1 MQPFDPNDY
10 RKRVLAAVERRG
22 GLEHSDAFELYDVPL
37 ELAETL
43 TDAEVAA
50 RVTEVWGFWQ
60 RQRDHPKYRVL
71 VGLLVDNHERLSYL
85 LLDGSARRAEA
96 LRIRRE
102 REERDAERF
111 AMLDA
116 AIARLVERHGGVPAG
131 KVAGLEEIGA
141 MGGLSAAEVAGRL
154 RRHRVVADASAAG
167 RPAPTRLT
175 EERRGQIRRL
185 LAEWAR
191 LVDGPPTPTL
201 LALIGLD
208 TTRAGDTE
216 EIRLR
221 ADALRARARELPPGR
236 MRVVLDELLVHVA
249 DLLEPGADAA
259 EEYVVSVVSDV
270 AERLRPKV
278 RAAVLVEDEL
288 AGDDYEFLHEE
299 AVELG
304 LDSSGAVMV
313 LEELARELGAR
324 VRPGMPPPHAPP
336 GPAPAPVAS
345 PARARQE
352 WMEPLKAARAALRA
366 GRPQEAAR
374 HIADARMLDAHR
386 DGTTQ
391 IRSVAD
397 DVERVLAE
405 AAAWWRAAATAR
417 AATRYAEVLD
427 LVDTLRRTA
436 SDVPPP
442 TGYDVGLEA
451 LGAEAKRAVAE
462 ADRLVGAAAAASPV
476 ERARLLSQAL
486 ACCADH
492 ESATRQLADTPV
504 PTPTGV
510 ATRRLPNGSVL
521 VTWSAPTA
529 ERADYRV
536 TCLRP
541 DGSWRVVGRTHATEI
556 EDGGAP
562 EGDIPVY
569 AVATAIGGR
578 YSEPARSDAVP
589 RPAAARTEVASG
601 PTTTARIDYTRPATR
616 RARPAPADQDAPAT
630 ASTPVPPQQTS
641 SPARP
646 VERAATSTATDGHAA
661 PGWHGAAGGHGAA
674 GERAAAGR
682 DGAAGGR
689 YAAGEHAAACGDKAT
704 GGYPATGGPSVTGAR
719 EATHGQATT
728 GEHASA
734 DGHAAPAA
742 RANAGWDTG
751 FASVPMQDG
760 QRASGPGQTSSGD
773 PGTAGPDV
781 PADPMPG
788 GIPVVARLAEHG
800 GLLVFDWPAGI
811 TEVMVVVRADRPPL
825 THDEPGVRAWKV
837 TNMRYQIDGGVTIP
851 AELPRPCHVAVASCR
866 REPDGR
872 LLVAPGVAPSARMH
886 WSHTA

>member
-22 GLEHSDAFELYDVPL
+22 GIEHSDAFELYDIPL

-85 LLDGSARRAEA
+85 LLDVSARRAEA

-141 MGGLSAAEVAGRL
+141 MGGLAPAEVAGRL
-154 RRHRVVADASAAG
+154 RRHRVVEDASTTAQ
-167 RPAPTRLT
+167 PAPTLLT
-175 EERRGQIRRL
+175 EQRRTQIRRL
-185 LAEWAR
+185 LAEWAK

-208 TTRAGDTE
+208 PTRAGHTE

-236 MRVVLDELLVHVA
+236 MRVVLDELLVHVG
-249 DLLEPGADAA
+249 DLLEPGADVA

-288 AGDDYEFLHEE
+288 AGEDYDFLLEE
-299 AVELG
+299 AVESG
-304 LDSSGAVMV
+304 LDPSGAAMV

-324 VRPGMPPPHAPP
+324 VRAGTPPPLTPP
-336 GPAPAPVAS
+336 GPAPTPVTGPAPA
-345 PARARQE
+345 ARHE

-366 GRPQEAAR
+366 GRPQQAAR
-374 HIADARMLDAHR
+374 HIADARMLDTHR

-405 AAAWWRAAATAR
+405 AASWWRAATAAR
-417 AATRYAEVLD
+417 AANRYAEVLD
-427 LVDTLRRTA
+427 LVDRLRHTA
-436 SDVPPP
+436 LDVPPP

-451 LGAEAKRAVAE
+451 LGAEAKAAVAE
-462 ADRLVGAAAAASPV
+462 ADRLVGTAAAASPL
-476 ERARLLSQAL
+476 ERARLLTLAL
-486 ACCADH
+486 TRCADH
-492 ESATRQLADTPV
+492 VSATRQLADTPV
-504 PTPTGV
+504 PAPTGV
-510 ATRRLPNGSVL
+510 TTRRLPNGSVL
-521 VTWSAPTA
+521 VTWSAPST

-541 DGSWRVVGRTHATEI
+541 DGSWRVVGRTNSTEI

-562 EGDIPVY
+562 ADDIPVY

-578 YSEPARSDAVP
+578 YSEPARSDAAP
-589 RPAAARTEVASG
+589 RPATARTDIASPSASTGRIDDTRFPRRSSSDQVAPASAA
-601 PTTTARIDYTRPATR
+601 TTAPSQMPKHSAWESTAAEHHGEATAPVPAW
-616 RARPAPADQDAPAT
+616 AAQGAAAPAT
-630 ASTPVPPQQTS
+630 SDLPRADPVP
-641 SPARP
+641 
-646 VERAATSTATDGHAA
+646 D
-661 PGWHGAAGGHGAA
+661 
-674 GERAAAGR
+674 
-682 DGAAGGR
+682 
-689 YAAGEHAAACGDKAT
+689 
-704 GGYPATGGPSVTGAR
+704 
-719 EATHGQATT
+719 
-728 GEHASA
+728 
-734 DGHAAPAA
+734 
-742 RANAGWDTG
+742 
-751 FASVPMQDG
+751 
-760 QRASGPGQTSSGD
+760 
-773 PGTAGPDV
+773 
-781 PADPMPG
+781 DPMPG
-788 GIPVVARLAEHG
+788 GIPVVAHLAESG
-800 GLLVFDWPAGI
+800 GLLVFDWPVGV

-825 THDEPGVRAWKV
+825 THDEPGARAWKV
-837 TNMRYQIDGGVTIP
+837 TNMRYQIDGGVTVP
-851 AELPRPCHVAVASCR
+851 ADLPRPCHVGVASCR

-872 LLVAPGVAPSARMH
+872 LRVAPGVAPSARMH
-886 WSHTA
+886 WSHPA

>member
-1 MQPFDPNDY
+1 MHPFDPNDY

-22 GLEHSDAFELYDVPL
+22 GIEHSDAFELYDIPL

-43 TDAEVAA
+43 TDADVAA
-50 RVTEVWGFWQ
+50 RVSEVWGFWQ

-85 LLDGSARRAEA
+85 LLDVSARRAEA

-111 AMLDA
+111 EMLDA

-141 MGGLSAAEVAGRL
+141 MSGLGPDEVAGRL
-154 RRHRVVADASAAG
+154 RRHRIVEDASATAE
-167 RPAPTRLT
+167 PAPRLLT
-175 EERRGQIRRL
+175 EQRRTQIRRL
-185 LAEWAR
+185 LAEWAK

-208 TTRAGDTE
+208 PTRAGHTE

-236 MRVVLDELLVHVA
+236 MRVVLDELLVHVG

-288 AGDDYEFLHEE
+288 AGEDYDFLLEE

-304 LDSSGAVMV
+304 LDPSGAAMV

-324 VRPGMPPPHAPP
+324 VRAGTPPPVAP
-336 GPAPAPVAS
+336 GPAPIPAAGPA
-345 PARARQE
+345 PARHE

-366 GRPQEAAR
+366 GRPQQAAR
-374 HIADARMLDAHR
+374 HIADARMLDTRR

-405 AAAWWRAAATAR
+405 AASWWRAATAAR
-417 AATRYAEVLD
+417 AANRYAEVLD
-427 LVDTLRRTA
+427 LVDRLRRTA
-436 SDVPPP
+436 LDVPPP

-451 LGAEAKRAVAE
+451 LGAEAKAAVAE
-462 ADRLVGAAAAASPV
+462 ADRLVGTAAAASPL
-476 ERARLLSQAL
+476 ERARLLTRAL
-486 ACCADH
+486 TRCADH
-492 ESATRQLADTPV
+492 ESATRQLAATPV
-504 PTPTGV
+504 PAPTGV

-541 DGSWRVVGRTHATEI
+541 DGSWRVVGRTHGTEI

-562 EGDIPVY
+562 ADDIPVY

-578 YSEPARSDAVP
+578 YSEPARSDAAPGSGTRTPMASSSASTGRIDYSRRSSPSYSGQVTP
-589 RPAAARTEVASG
+589 TTAATTASSQMPSPAPPLTGQSASAAASG
-601 PTTTARIDYTRPATR
+601 PSGEERTPHREVPPVPVAPPVEERDAVPSKPAASESV
-616 RARPAPADQDAPAT
+616 RASAELPGGAS
-630 ASTPVPPQQTS
+630 ASTPAQSSAREQIPPVGWTS
-641 SPARP
+641 DAASAPASRFAP
-646 VERAATSTATDGHAA
+646 SATAGPTVEPLSGPAWAARDV
-661 PGWHGAAGGHGAA
+661 GA
-674 GERAAAGR
+674 AAAG
-682 DGAAGGR
+682 D
-689 YAAGEHAAACGDKAT
+689 
-704 GGYPATGGPSVTGAR
+704 P
-719 EATHGQATT
+719 
-728 GEHASA
+728 
-734 DGHAAPAA
+734 A
-742 RANAGWDTG
+742 RAGQ
-751 FASVPMQDG
+751 VPD
-760 QRASGPGQTSSGD
+760 
-773 PGTAGPDV
+773 
-781 PADPMPG
+781 DPMPG
-788 GIPVVARLAEHG
+788 GIPVVAQLAESG
-800 GLLVFDWPAGI
+800 GLLVFDWPVGI

-825 THDEPGVRAWKV
+825 THDEPGARAWKV
-837 TNMRYQIDGGVTIP
+837 TNMRYEIDGGVSIP
-851 AELPRPCHVAVASCR
+851 ADLPRPCHVAVASCR

-872 LLVAPGVAPSARMH
+872 LRVAPGVAPTARMH
-886 WSHTA
+886 WSHPA